1 MSLHGLALRAIYE
14 ALRMTESPSAM
25 WEQRFAGETYFY
37 GTEPNEFLRTSLPTL
52 PKGAAMCLAEGE
64 GRNAV
69 FLAESGYQVS
79 SVDLTQAGV
88 DKTKRLAEERGVKVN
103 AVVGDLADLDLGH
116 ERWNLVVSIFA
127 HVPPDV
133 RRLLHRRVVDSL
145 KPGGALLLEAYTPD
159 QVGRGTGG
167 PPIVELTMTLDSL
180 REELSPLFF
189 AHAEEFDRDVLEG
202 TGHTGHGAVVQVI
215 ARKPT

>member
-1 MSLHGLALRAIYE
+1 
-14 ALRMTESPSAM
+14 MTDSPLAM
-25 WEQRFAGETYFY
+25 WEQRFAGEPYFY
-37 GTEPNEFLRTSLPTL
+37 GTEPNEFLRASLPTL
-52 PKGAAMCLAEGE
+52 PRGAAMCLAEGE

-88 DKTKRLAEERGVKVN
+88 DKTKRLAEERGVGVD
-103 AVVGDLADLDLGH
+103 AVVGDLADFDLGY
-116 ERWNLVVSIFA
+116 ERWDLVVSIFA
-127 HVPPDV
+127 HVPADV
-133 RRLLHRRVVDSL
+133 RRSIHRRVVDSL

-167 PPIVELTMTLDSL
+167 PQDSELTMTLDSL
-180 REELSPLFF
+180 REELAPLIFT
-189 AHAEEFDRDVLEG
+189 HAEELDRDVLEG
-202 TGHTGHGAVVQVI
+202 TGHTGYGAVVQVI

>member
-1 MSLHGLALRAIYE
+1 
-14 ALRMTESPSAM
+14 MTESPSAM

-116 ERWNLVVSIFA
+116 ERWNLIVSIFA

-189 AHAEEFDRDVLEG
+189 AHAEELDRDVLEG

>member
-1 MSLHGLALRAIYE
+1 MD
-14 ALRMTESPSAM
+14 SPSAM

-37 GTEPNEFLRTSLPTL
+37 GTEPNEFLRDSLPTL

-88 DKTKRLAEERGVKVN
+88 DKTKRLAEDRGVTVD
-103 AVVGDLADLDLGH
+103 AVVGDLADFDLGH
-116 ERWNLVVSIFA
+116 ERWDLVVSIFA

-133 RRLLHRRVVDSL
+133 RRSLHRRVVDSL
-145 KPGGALLLEAYTPD
+145 KPGGVLLLEAYTPD

-167 PPIVELTMTLDSL
+167 PQDSELTMTLNGL
-180 REELSPLFF
+180 REEIAPLEFL
-189 AHAEEFDRDVLEG
+189 HSEELDRDVLEG
-202 TGHTGHGAVVQVI
+202 AGHTGHGAVVQVI
-215 ARKPT
+215 ARKPA

>member
-1 MSLHGLALRAIYE
+1 MD
-14 ALRMTESPSAM
+14 SPSAM

-37 GTEPNEFLRTSLPTL
+37 GTEPNEFLRDSLPTL

-88 DKTKRLAEERGVKVN
+88 DKTKRLAEDRGVTVD
-103 AVVGDLADLDLGH
+103 AVVGDLADFDLGH
-116 ERWNLVVSIFA
+116 ERWDLVVSIFA

-133 RRLLHRRVVDSL
+133 RRSLHRRVVDSL
-145 KPGGALLLEAYTPD
+145 KPGGVLLLEAYTPD

-167 PPIVELTMTLDSL
+167 PQDSELTMTLDSL
-180 REELSPLFF
+180 RVELAPLEFI
-189 AHAEEFDRDVLEG
+189 HAEELDRDVLEG
-202 TGHTGHGAVVQVI
+202 AGHTGHGAVVQVI
-215 ARKPT
+215 ARKPA